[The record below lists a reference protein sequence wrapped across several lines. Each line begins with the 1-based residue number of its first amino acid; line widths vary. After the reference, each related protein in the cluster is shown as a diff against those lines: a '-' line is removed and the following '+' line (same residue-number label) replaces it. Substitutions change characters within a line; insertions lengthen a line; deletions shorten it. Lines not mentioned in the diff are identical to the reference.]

1 VKRHIILLAA
11 LANLARAQSFDVVSI
26 KPLAPGA
33 TDRFDSYCAGG
44 GRFITR
50 GTPLLWSIKWAY
62 GIKDYQLSEGWP
74 AWLNAFSSYNIE
86 AQNDAKVTEAQCR
99 AMVRTLF
106 EERFKLSL
114 RRQTRTVSAFALIVG
129 KNGSKLSAPGLVKI
143 NGSVKQSSDER
154 EPPQGW
160 TMTRLAN
167 YIANLKAVGQPV
179 LDRTGLTGSYGLS
192 LDYATS
198 ENDHDRPDIFTALQ
212 QQLGLKLQSIKAL
225 VEMFVVDHVERPSP
239 N

>member
-1 VKRHIILLAA
+1 VTTRHLYLLFA
-11 LANLARAQSFDVVSI
+11 LTKFACAQSFDVISI

-33 TDRFDSYCAGG
+33 TDRFESYCASG

-62 GIKDYQLSEGWP
+62 GINDYQLTEGWP

-86 AQNDAKVTEAQCR
+86 AQNDTKVTQIQCR

-106 EERFKLSL
+106 EERFKLSVH
-114 RRQTRTVSAFALIVG
+114 REMKTVSAYALIIG
-129 KNGSKLSAPGLVKI
+129 KNGFKPPSPGMVTI

-160 TMTRLAN
+160 TMVRLAN
-167 YIANLKAVGQPV
+167 YIANLKSVGRPV
-179 LDRTGLTGSYGLS
+179 LDRTALTGSYGFTLY
-192 LDYATS
+192 YATS
-198 ENDHDRPDIFTALQ
+198 ENEDRPDIFTALQ
-212 QQLGLKLQSIKAL
+212 QQLGLKLLSIKAP
-225 VEMFVVDHVERPSP
+225 VEMFIIDHVERPSP